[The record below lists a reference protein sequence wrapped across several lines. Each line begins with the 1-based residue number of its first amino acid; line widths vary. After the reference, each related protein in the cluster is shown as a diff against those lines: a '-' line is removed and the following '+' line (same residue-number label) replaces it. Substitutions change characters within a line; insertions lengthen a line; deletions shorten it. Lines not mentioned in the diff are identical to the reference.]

1 MKEFRQDS
9 IAFNKCSVV
18 LASTSAVGTIA
29 AVRQLGASGIDVSV
43 ISSEF
48 LGAAA
53 RSRYAKR
60 SYSAPLE
67 SANDRFLE
75 RLLAIGKANP
85 GRILLPTSDK
95 TAWLYTVN
103 AALLERYFYIY
114 QPSIATMRRILDKML
129 LYDAAVSAGLAVL
142 PSWSPRNITDLEAL
156 APTLPY
162 PILIKPR
169 THVYRLMDH
178 KGIVVHSANALI
190 HQYQQFIIREKVQ
203 AVDTPLMPDAN
214 RPILQPFV
222 KVERTGVHSVTGFID
237 RTGEFFITRQSSKVL
252 LRSQP
257 VGVGVCFESVPTDL
271 ELSQAV
277 HRLCRE
283 LSYFGVFEVEFVWSD
298 GRWAVIDF
306 NPRFYNQ
313 MAMDIRRG
321 MPLPLMA
328 CLDAWGE
335 QQALRDVVAKAQEGD
350 DAAGSVFCD
359 RFTMGAILFAQT
371 VTLRGSRE
379 DRAYWRGWIKRNAD
393 RAVDAVLDYH
403 DPMPIIFHV
412 LLEIYLGLK
421 AFPRFLRSPTA
432 ASSVTPGLST

>member
-1 MKEFRQDS
+1 M
-9 IAFNKCSVV
+9 A
-18 LASTSAVGTIA
+18 LASASAGGTIA
-29 AVRQLGASGIDVSV
+29 AVRQLGASGIDVRV

-48 LGAAA
+48 LGAAGW
-53 RSRYAKR
+53 SRYASC
-60 SYSAPLE
+60 SYSAPPE
-67 SANDRFLE
+67 SKNDKFLD
-75 RLLAIGKANP
+75 RLLTIGKTNP

-103 AALLERYFYIY
+103 ATLLERHFCIY
-114 QPSIATMRRILDKML
+114 QPSIAIMKRILDKML
-129 LYDAAVSAGLAVL
+129 LYEAVVNAGLAVL
-142 PSWSPRNITDLEAL
+142 PSWSPRNIADLEAL
-156 APTLPY
+156 VPTLPY
-162 PILIKPR
+162 SILIKPR
-169 THVYRLMDH
+169 THVHRLMDH
-178 KGIVVHSANALI
+178 KGIVVHSANELI
-190 HQYQQFIIREKVQ
+190 RQYQQFLIREQDQ
-203 AVDTPLMPDAN
+203 AIDTPLMPDAN
-214 RPILQPFV
+214 QPILQPFV
-222 KVERTGVHSVTGFID
+222 KVGRTGIHSVTGFID
-237 RTGEFFITRQSSKVL
+237 RTGELFVTRRSTKVF

-257 VGVGVCFESVPTDL
+257 VGVGVCFESVPTDPA
-271 ELSQAV
+271 LSQAV

-283 LSYFGVFEVEFVWSD
+283 LDYFGVFEVEFIWFD

-328 CLDAWGE
+328 CLDACGE
-335 QQALRDVVAKAQEGD
+335 QQVLRDVVTKAQEGD

-359 RFTMGAILFAQT
+359 RFTMAAILFAQT
-371 VTLRGSRE
+371 VTSRVSRE

-421 AFPRFLRSPTA
+421 AFPRFLQSPTA
-432 ASSVTPGLST
+432 ASPVTPGLST